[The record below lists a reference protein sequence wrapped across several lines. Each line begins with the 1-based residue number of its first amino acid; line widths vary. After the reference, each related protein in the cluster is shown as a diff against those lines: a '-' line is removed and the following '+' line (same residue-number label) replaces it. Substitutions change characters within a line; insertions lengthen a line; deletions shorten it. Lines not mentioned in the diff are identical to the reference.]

1 MLRLLRCFKLKEW
14 AQVILCVLFIV
25 LQVYFDLKLP
35 DFMTDI
41 TMLVQT
47 EGSEMADIWLAGG
60 KMLAC
65 AFGSMIMAIAT
76 GFFAARLAAILAKR
90 TRSAIYRK
98 VSGFSMEEINKFSTA
113 SLITRSTNDVT
124 QVQMMIA
131 MGLQVMIKAPITG
144 VWAVCKILGKA
155 WQWSIATGVAIIC
168 LLLLVAVMFVL
179 VLPKFKK
186 IQGMTDQLNKV
197 TREHLTGLRVVRAY
211 NAEDYQEKKF
221 KKANDDLTNL
231 HLFTGRSM
239 SIMMPFMMLIM
250 NGLSLSIYWIGTY
263 VINDAALTDKMALFS
278 DMVVYLSYAMQ
289 IVMAFMM
296 IVVIFILLP
305 RASVSAKRINEVLDT
320 KTKIEDGM
328 AVPENKGGTV
338 EFKNVSFKYPDAAD
352 YVLEDISFTAN
363 SGETIAFIGATGSG
377 KSTLINLIPRFYD
390 CTEGE
395 ILVDGVNV
403 KEFKLEELNKRIG
416 YVSQKA
422 VMFAG
427 TIKSNILF
435 GDNDNSEENMKKA
448 MDIAQGTEFIE
459 KKEDGFDS
467 HMAQGGSNLSGGQ
480 KQRVAIARALA
491 RNAEIFI
498 FDDSFSALDYKTDKI
513 LRGRLKEEVKGATN
527 FIVAQR
533 IGTIKDADKII
544 VLEKG
549 KIAGM
554 GTHAE
559 LLKNCQVYKE
569 IALSQLSEEELGYE
583 ER

>member
-289 IVMAFMM
+289 IE
-296 IVVIFILLP
+296 IG
-305 RASVSAKRINEVLDT
+305 RAHV
-320 KTKIEDGM
+320 
-328 AVPENKGGTV
+328 
-338 EFKNVSFKYPDAAD
+338 
-352 YVLEDISFTAN
+352 
-363 SGETIAFIGATGSG
+363 
-377 KSTLINLIPRFYD
+377 
-390 CTEGE
+390 
-395 ILVDGVNV
+395 
-403 KEFKLEELNKRIG
+403 
-416 YVSQKA
+416 
-422 VMFAG
+422 
-427 TIKSNILF
+427 
-435 GDNDNSEENMKKA
+435 
-448 MDIAQGTEFIE
+448 
-459 KKEDGFDS
+459 
-467 HMAQGGSNLSGGQ
+467 
-480 KQRVAIARALA
+480 
-491 RNAEIFI
+491 
-498 FDDSFSALDYKTDKI
+498 
-513 LRGRLKEEVKGATN
+513 
-527 FIVAQR
+527 
-533 IGTIKDADKII
+533 
-544 VLEKG
+544 
-549 KIAGM
+549 
-554 GTHAE
+554 
-559 LLKNCQVYKE
+559 
-569 IALSQLSEEELGYE
+569 
-583 ER
+583 

>member
-186 IQGMTDQLNKV
+186 IQGMTDRLNKV

-231 HLFTGRSM
+231 HLFTGHSM